1 MDGDLILSLYFTGR
15 GRLLCSG
22 GCEGSCLHA
31 RLSVSGSSNTNTAA
45 ASCAMLRKETETSG
59 LCLKQLRGLRR
70 AAPWAGCAM
79 RAAQHLRPSRLPLPF
94 PEPCNWDAEDGLSK
108 AEPPGTQGVSLSCG
122 CFVRPSAG
130 LAGGALLMLQAPS
143 APHPSPPHWGPQC
156 LAGCSRSCPPPLLLS
171 LGSSCPPG
179 SAPSSQPS
187 FTTRFLVFLQ
197 DFNIAALEPCFIPS
211 LHPQTPLPTQVPV
224 PVLLPQHTPA
234 LPPEVP
240 PLPTFS
246 PCVILPTS
254 LRSLPSMRV
263 INKA

>member
-1 MDGDLILSLYFTGR
+1 
-15 GRLLCSG
+15 
-22 GCEGSCLHA
+22 
-31 RLSVSGSSNTNTAA
+31 
-45 ASCAMLRKETETSG
+45 
-59 LCLKQLRGLRR
+59 
-70 AAPWAGCAM
+70 M

-171 LGSSCPPG
+171 LGPSCPPG

-211 LHPQTPLPTQVPV
+211 LHPKPRSPPRSLSLCCSPST
-224 PVLLPQHTPA
+224 PQHCRQKSLLSPPLAPA
-234 LPPEVP
+234 LFCPR
-240 PLPTFS
+240 
-246 PCVILPTS
+246 PCALS
-254 LRSLPSMRV
+254 LQ
-263 INKA
+263 